1 MAYTKLEDLNFK
13 DEESKEL
20 AKRLYKDIQQLEYQ
34 LMGNEEL
41 LESLKKSIGE
51 QQANF
56 VMGLM
61 VGHDRRLLA
70 GLKVAF
76 YYYTGTF
83 PGRVISDVDAEEVV
97 DIFNPQ

>member
-1 MAYTKLEDLNFK
+1 MSYIKLEDLNFK

-20 AKRLYKDIQQLEYQ
+20 AKRLYKDIQTIEYQ

-56 VMGLM
+56 IAGIL
-61 VGHDRRLLA
+61 VGHDKRLLA
-70 GLKVAF
+70 GLKIAF

-83 PGRVISDVDAEEVV
+83 SSRVISDVDAEEVV